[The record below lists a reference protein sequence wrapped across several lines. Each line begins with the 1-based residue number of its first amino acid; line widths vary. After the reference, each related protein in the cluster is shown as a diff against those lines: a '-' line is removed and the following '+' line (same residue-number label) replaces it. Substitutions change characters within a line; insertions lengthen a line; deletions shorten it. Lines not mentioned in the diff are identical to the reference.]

1 MRIGEKSGVEPTE
14 LRERPAGPAP
24 QVPRSA
30 VPKRRRDRM
39 ELLSVA
45 RALGGLV
52 GRVENATLDPA
63 RAAQVEILRNRV
75 STGRYEPD
83 LRAVARNLLAEIAAE
98 RRR

>member
-1 MRIGEKSGVEPTE
+1 
-14 LRERPAGPAP
+14 
-24 QVPRSA
+24 
-30 VPKRRRDRM
+30 M

-75 STGRYEPD
+75 ATGRYEPD